1 MLSLLIAAIPLPYVG
16 TCPLGYYRSG
26 SYCVPSPAGVTRPA
40 IQIEGASCPLGYYR
54 SSNYCV
60 RADR

>member
-1 MLSLLIAAIPLPYVG
+1 MLTLLIAAIPLPYVG

-40 IQIEGASCPLGYYR
+40 IQQEGVSCPLGYYR

-60 RADR
+60 LTR